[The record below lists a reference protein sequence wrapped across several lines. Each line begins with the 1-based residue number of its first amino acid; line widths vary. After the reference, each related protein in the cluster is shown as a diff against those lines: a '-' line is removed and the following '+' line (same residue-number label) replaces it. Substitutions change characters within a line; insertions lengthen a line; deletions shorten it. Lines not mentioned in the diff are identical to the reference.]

1 MRTDARAFTSVDL
14 VFTIII
20 FLVLATV
27 AIRGLPRPRPEG
39 PGTATTMKCMNNLR
53 QLGTGMI
60 QYIDQYGKGRYYSW
74 PGPQKP
80 SFIGGQWVASMYW
93 TKMLCE
99 PDLYVCPKSGDENDD
114 GGALGRSFGPIG
126 PRHVSYAGRTGILGA
141 IEDKMPSNTVMM
153 SDDTEATANHDD
165 RGMNLLYFDAHV
177 EWNQHVSPLPEGE
190 PGKARLGVNRPVDM
204 LRN

>member
-1 MRTDARAFTSVDL
+1 
-14 VFTIII
+14 
-20 FLVLATV
+20 
-27 AIRGLPRPRPEG
+27 
-39 PGTATTMKCMNNLR
+39 
-53 QLGTGMI
+53 
-60 QYIDQYGKGRYYSW
+60 
-74 PGPQKP
+74 
-80 SFIGGQWVASMYW
+80 MYW
-93 TKMLCE
+93 VSLLNE
-99 PDLYVCPKSGDENDD
+99 PDIFICDKSGDSNSEPRFLRRGSGGD
-114 GGALGRSFGPIG
+114 GAFLGRSFGAIG

-190 PGKARLGVNRPVDM
+190 PGKARLGRDGPVDM